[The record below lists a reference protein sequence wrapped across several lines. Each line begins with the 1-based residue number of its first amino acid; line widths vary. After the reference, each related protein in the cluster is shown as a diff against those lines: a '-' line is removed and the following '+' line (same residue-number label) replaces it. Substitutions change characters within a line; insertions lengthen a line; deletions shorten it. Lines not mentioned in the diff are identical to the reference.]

1 MNRYTVNLTPEFENE
16 LDAIYFK
23 LLFTEHSITDAKQFF
38 YKVRK
43 SVLDLN
49 MFPERYSRLS
59 NSNKFQ
65 ESNIRKLVIGN
76 YVIIYRV
83 DNDLFQIFVL
93 HIFHCSQNY
102 LDKL

>member
-1 MNRYTVNLTPEFENE
+1 MNKYTVNLTPEFENE

-23 LLFTEHSITDAKQFF
+23 LLFTNHSIAAAKQFF

-49 MFPERYSRLS
+49 VFPERCSRLS
-59 NSNKFQ
+59 NSNKLQ
-65 ESNIRKLVIGN
+65 DSNIRKLLIES

-83 DNDLFQIFVL
+83 DNDSSQVFVL

>member
-16 LDAIYFK
+16 LDTIYFN
-23 LLFTEHSITDAKQFF
+23 LLFKNRSIAAAKQFF

-59 NSNKFQ
+59 NSNKLQ
-65 ESNIRKLVIGN
+65 KSNIRKLLMGN

-83 DNDLFQIFVL
+83 DNESSQVFVL
-93 HIFHCSQNY
+93 HIFHVNQNY